1 MSGLVSVASSVQH
14 VVVGWKNEDG
24 SVEPIS
30 HEPTALI
37 TNAKIRYYMFGT
49 SNGSIK
55 DVVIRLEVS
64 KIKRART
71 ISN

>member
-30 HEPTALI
+30 LEPTALI
-37 TNAKIRYYMFGT
+37 TNAK
-49 SNGSIK
+49 K
-55 DVVIRLEVS
+55 
-64 KIKRART
+64 
-71 ISN
+71 